1 MKKILVLSL
10 LFLCFGIAQT
20 KKDTIVV
27 KEQKTTIVKSAKFEK
42 AQANYDAM
50 LLKLKK
56 AQEDADKAKLEVEK
70 IQQEELEKAQKE
82 MEESKIKY
90 EKMKSEFNT
99 K

>member
-20 KKDTIVV
+20 KKDTTIV
-27 KEQKTTIVKSAKFEK
+27 KEQKTTVVKSAKLEK
-42 AQANYDAM
+42 AQINYDAM

-70 IQQEELEKAQKE
+70 IQQEELEKAQKD
-82 MEESKIKY
+82 MEESKLKY